1 MRHRASPCKKP
12 RGFAQAFLIKL
23 RTGVTQSRTVQ
34 KREVTLAVIKN
45 RCAGYEH
52 GQPIEAMKA
61 AIEKL
66 TFDGFALT

>member
-1 MRHRASPCKKP
+1 
-12 RGFAQAFLIKL
+12 
-23 RTGVTQSRTVQ
+23 
-34 KREVTLAVIKN
+34 VTLAVIKN